1 MPEIADRTESVFAA
15 AVALRV
21 DERAAYLDR
30 ECAADPGLR
39 KHVEA
44 LLRAHDR
51 SGHLLDRPVP
61 GSPDQTAVYVSS
73 EQPGVVVAGRYKLL
87 EPIGEGGMGTVW
99 VAEQT
104 QPVRR
109 KVAVKLIKAGMD
121 SRSILA
127 RFEAERQA
135 LALMD
140 HPNIAKVLD
149 GGLTETGRPF
159 FVMEYVKGVPIT
171 EYCDAARLSVS
182 ERLQLFVPVCQA
194 IQHAHQKGIIHRDI
208 KPSNILVAP
217 YDEKA
222 VPKVIDFGL
231 AKAMHQSLTER
242 TLHTAH
248 ETVLGTPVYMSPEQ
262 IQLNNLDVDTRSDIY
277 SLGVLLY
284 ELLTGTTPLEKR
296 RFKEVAW
303 DEVRRIIREEEPPR
317 PSTRLSSTATL
328 PSLAACRQTE
338 PARLTRQVRGELD
351 WIVMKALEKD
361 RSRRYE
367 SATGFAMDIQRYLAD
382 EPVLACPPSMWYR
395 IRKFA
400 RRHRTALSAAAG
412 LLLLLAV
419 AAGGLSWIVHD
430 RAWRRATAEQGVTQA
445 LDEAQALQGQSKWLE
460 ALAAARQA
468 EGLLAGGDV
477 DRALA
482 QRVQILG
489 ADLTML
495 LRLEEIRRNPSKNTR
510 EDEPFTGKELQPR
523 IREFEME
530 VEARELSAGFARA
543 FQDYGID
550 LEELEP
556 AEAAARIQDRAIRV
570 ELARALDEWAW
581 MRHRFDK
588 GQDPTWTRLLEIA
601 GKVDPDRLRN
611 RLRDALRRSDRPAL
625 EELAASVKIGELS
638 PGTAYLLGNAL
649 KEVGAVQTA
658 MKLLREAQRHHPG
671 DMRLN
676 DTLASFSLTAVPR
689 PRYDDALR
697 YASAALA
704 AQPHNARLHRAV
716 GEALLGKGAV
726 DEALAEFSRSTELSP
741 DSAAAWLGRADAHV
755 RLKRWDMAMIDLDR
769 AIRLRPNDANAL
781 CKRAEL
787 HLDRR
792 DYQKASEDCSR
803 VLAVMPKAAVILRAR
818 AIIRWQNLK
827 DFDGALSDWNQLAKL
842 QPKSAEPYRCIGAI
856 HMSRRDYAQALA
868 ALKKAVALKPEY
880 ADAQWALAQIYLW
893 QGKHKDALAELEP
906 LVARLPKGPPET
918 LNVRGDVYRAMG
930 KLDEAAADYQR
941 LIQMKPNDL
950 EACVSLAGVYEQQKE
965 PERAKKCYDELV
977 AANSGSA
984 RAYLR
989 RAVFHR
995 NQGNFAAAREDCNTA
1010 VRKEPDS
1017 ALPALV
1023 AVSVEAAAGRYSE
1036 AVAQAER
1043 ALAKAPKH
1051 DGPSLYAAACVWS
1064 LASSAAAR
1072 SGPDGAKLA
1081 KAYADRAAAL
1091 LAETLDKGFHDLLY
1105 PEHNRMA
1112 DDPALASIRQL
1123 PQVRNL
1129 LSRGQ

>member
-15 AVALRV
+15 AVALRA

-30 ECAADPGLR
+30 ECAADPALR

-44 LLRAHDR
+44 LLRAHDC
-51 SGHLLDRPVP
+51 SGHLLDRPVTGGP
-61 GSPDQTAVYVSS
+61 QPTAAYDPC
-73 EQPGVVVAGRYKLL
+73 EQPGAVVAGRYKLL
-87 EPIGEGGMGTVW
+87 EAIGEGGMGEVW

-121 SRSILA
+121 SKSVLA

-149 GGLTETGRPF
+149 GGLIETGRPF

-171 EYCDAARLSVS
+171 EYCDAARQSIP

-217 YDEKA
+217 YDDKP

-248 ETVLGTPVYMSPEQ
+248 ETVLGTPLYMSPEQ
-262 IQLNNLDVDTRSDIY
+262 AQLNNLDVDTRTDIY

-284 ELLTGTTPLEKR
+284 ELLTGTTPLEKG

-328 PSLAACRQTE
+328 PSVAVCRQTE

-351 WIVMKALEKD
+351 WIVMKALDKD
-361 RSRRYE
+361 RNRRYE
-367 SATGFAMDIQRYLAD
+367 TANSFARDVERYLAD
-382 EPVLACPPSMWYR
+382 EPVEACPPSARYR
-395 IRKFA
+395 IGKFA
-400 RRHRTALSAAAG
+400 RRHRTALTAAAG
-412 LLLLLAV
+412 LLLLLAAV
-419 AAGGLSWIVHD
+419 VGGLSWLARD
-430 RAWRRATAEQGVTQA
+430 RALRRSTTEQGVTRA
-445 LDEAQALQGQSKWLE
+445 LDEALALQSRSKWLE

-468 EGLLAGGDV
+468 EGLLEGGEV
-477 DRALA
+477 NPELT
-482 QRVQILG
+482 QHVRVLI

-495 LRLEEIRRNPSKNTR
+495 LRLEEIRRNPSKNTKA
-510 EDEPFTGKELQPR
+510 DEQVTGQELQPR

-530 VEARELSAGFARA
+530 AEARELSAGFARA

-550 LEELEP
+550 IEALEP
-556 AEAAARIQDRAIRV
+556 AEAAARIQAQAIRV

-588 GQDPTWTRLLEIA
+588 GQDPSWIRLLEIA
-601 GKVDPDRLRN
+601 SRADPDPLRN

-625 EELAASVKIGELS
+625 EELAASVRVQELS
-638 PGTAYLLGNAL
+638 PGTAYVLGNAL
-649 KEVGAVQTA
+649 KEVGAVETA
-658 MKLLREAQRHHPG
+658 MKLLREAQRLHPG

-676 DTLASFSLTAVPR
+676 DTLASFSLTAIPR

-704 AQPHNARLHRAV
+704 AEPRNARLHRVV
-716 GEALLGKGAV
+716 GEALLGKRAL
-726 DEALAEFSRSTELSP
+726 DEALAEYSRGIELTP
-741 DSAAAWLGRADAHV
+741 NSADAWLGRADAHL
-755 RLKRWDMAMIDLDR
+755 RLDRPDDALADLDQ
-769 AIRLRPNDANAL
+769 ALRLRPNDLNAL
-781 CKRAEL
+781 CKRADL
-787 HLDRR
+787 HLVRR
-792 DYQKASEDCSR
+792 DYQKAHEDCSR
-803 VLAVMPKAAVILRAR
+803 VLAVMPKAAQILRAR
-818 AIIRWQNLK
+818 AIIRWQHLR
-827 DFDGALSDWNQLAKL
+827 DFDGALADLNGLAKL
-842 QPKSAEPYRCIGAI
+842 QLKSAEPPFIIGAI
-856 HMSRRDYAQALA
+856 HFGRRDYPPALT
-868 ALKKAVALKPEY
+868 ALKAAVAIRPDY
-880 ADAQWALAQIYLW
+880 AEAKWALAQIYLW
-893 QGKHKDALAELEP
+893 QGKHEDALAELDP
-906 LVARLPKGPPET
+906 LVAQLPKGPPET

-930 KLDEAAADYQR
+930 ELDEAAADYRR
-941 LIQMKPNDL
+941 LIQLKPNNL
-950 EACVSLAGVYEQQKE
+950 ESYVSLAGVYEKQNQ
-965 PERAKKCYDELV
+965 PERAKKCCDELV
-977 AANSGSA
+977 AANAVSA
-984 RAYLR
+984 HSYLR
-989 RAVFHR
+989 RAVFLR
-995 NQGNFAAAREDCNTA
+995 NQGDFAAAREDCDTA
-1010 VRKEPDS
+1010 MRKEPDS

-1023 AVSVEAAAGRYSE
+1023 RASIEAAGGRYSE
-1036 AVAQAER
+1036 AVAQAEK
-1043 ALAKAPKH
+1043 ALAKAPKY
-1051 DGPSLYAAACVWS
+1051 DGHALYAAACTWS
-1064 LASSAAAR
+1064 LASGAAAR

-1081 KAYADRAAAL
+1081 QTYADRAAAL

-1112 DDPALASIRQL
+1112 DDPALAPIRMR

-1129 LSRGQ
+1129 LAHGL

>member
-15 AVALRV
+15 AVALRA

-30 ECAADPGLR
+30 ECAADPALR

-61 GSPDQTAVYVSS
+61 GGPEETAAYVPS
-73 EQPGVVVAGRYKLL
+73 EQPGAVVAGRYKLL
-87 EPIGEGGMGTVW
+87 EAIGEGGMGTVW

-121 SRSILA
+121 SRSVLA

-171 EYCDAARLSVS
+171 EYCDAARLSIS
-182 ERLQLFVPVCQA
+182 ERLQLFVPVCHA
-194 IQHAHQKGIIHRDI
+194 IQHAHQKGIIHRDV

-217 YDEKA
+217 YDDKA

-248 ETVLGTPVYMSPEQ
+248 ETVLGTPLYMSPEQ
-262 IQLNNLDVDTRSDIY
+262 AQLNNLDVDTRSDVY

-296 RFKEVAW
+296 RFKEVPW
-303 DEVRRIIREEEPPR
+303 DEIRRIIREEEPPR

-351 WIVMKALEKD
+351 WIVMKALDKD
-361 RSRRYE
+361 RNRRYE
-367 SATGFAMDIQRYLAD
+367 TANGFARDVQRYLAD
-382 EPVLACPPSMWYR
+382 EPVQACPPSAWYR
-395 IRKFA
+395 FRKFA
-400 RRHRTALSAAAG
+400 RRHRTALTAAAG

-419 AAGGLSWIVHD
+419 AAGGLSWMARD
-430 RAWRRATAEQGVTQA
+430 RALRRATTEQGVTRA
-445 LDEAQALQGQSKWLE
+445 LEEAQGLQSQSKWLE
-460 ALAAARQA
+460 AQAAARQA
-468 EGLLAGGDV
+468 EGLLVGGE
-477 DRALA
+477 ASPELA
-482 QRVQILG
+482 QRVRVLC

-495 LRLEEIRRNPSKNTR
+495 LRLEEVRRNPNKHSMA
-510 EDEPFTGKELQPR
+510 DEPFTGQELQPR
-523 IREFEME
+523 IRAFGRE
-530 VEARELSAGFARA
+530 VEARELSAGFAQA
-543 FQDYGID
+543 FRDYGID
-550 LEELEP
+550 VEALDP
-556 AEAAARIQDRAIRV
+556 AEAAARIQDRAIRI
-570 ELARALDEWAW
+570 ELARALDEWAS
-581 MRHRFDK
+581 MRRRFDR
-588 GQDPTWTRLLEIA
+588 GQDPTWAKLLEIA
-601 GKVDPDRLRN
+601 RRADPNPLRN
-611 RLRDALRRSDRPAL
+611 RLRDALLRSDRPAL
-625 EELAASVKIGELS
+625 EKLAASVKVKELS

-649 KEVGAVQTA
+649 KEVGAVETA
-658 MKLLREAQRHHPG
+658 MKLLREAQRHQPG
-671 DMRLN
+671 DVWLN
-676 DTLASFSLTAVPR
+676 DALASFSLTAFPR

-704 AQPHNARLHRAV
+704 AQPHNSRLHRAV
-716 GEALLGKGAV
+716 GEALLGKLAL
-726 DEALAEFSRSTELSP
+726 DEALAEYARSIELTP
-741 DSAAAWLGRADAHV
+741 DAADAWLGRADAYL
-755 RLKRWDMAMIDLDR
+755 RLKQWDKALADFDR
-769 AIRLRPNDANAL
+769 AILLRPNDANAL
-781 CKRAEL
+781 CKRVQL

-792 DYQKASEDCSR
+792 DYQKADEDCSR
-803 VLAVMPKAAVILRAR
+803 VLAVVPEASVILRAR

-827 DFDGALSDWNQLAKL
+827 DFDAALADWNQLAKL
-842 QPKSAEPYRCIGAI
+842 QPKSAETHRCTGAI
-856 HMSRRDYAQALA
+856 HLGRRDYVQALA
-868 ALKKAVALKPEY
+868 ALQEAVALNPDY
-880 ADAQWALAQIYLW
+880 AEAKWALAQIYLW
-893 QGKHKDALAELEP
+893 QGKCKDALAELDP
-906 LVARLPKGPPET
+906 LVGQLPKGPPET
-918 LNVRGDVYRAMG
+918 LNVRGDVYRTMG
-930 KLDEAAADYQR
+930 KLDEAAADYRR
-941 LIQMKPNDL
+941 LTQLKPTNL
-950 EACVSLAGVYEQQKE
+950 EAYVSLAGVYLKQNK
-965 PERAKKCYDELV
+965 PERAKQCYDELV
-977 AANSGSA
+977 AANAGSA
-984 RAYLR
+984 HSYLR
-989 RAVFHR
+989 RAVFLR
-995 NQGNFAAAREDCNTA
+995 NQGDFAAAREDCDTA
-1010 VRKEPDS
+1010 LRKEPDS

-1023 AVSVEAAAGRYSE
+1023 RASVEAACGRYSE
-1036 AVAQAER
+1036 AVAQAEK

-1051 DGPSLYAAACVWS
+1051 DGHALYAAACVWS
-1064 LASSAAAR
+1064 LASGAAAR
-1072 SGPDGAKLA
+1072 SGPDGATVVQP
-1081 KAYADRAAAL
+1081 YADRAAAL

-1112 DDPALASIRQL
+1112 DDPALASIRLL

-1129 LSRGQ
+1129 LARGQ